1 MSKRSDEE
9 DRVPAPRRRY
19 QYGLGTLFLLTLVV
33 SVACSVGAELARAR
47 GGRVFEYVLMIAIA
61 PLLLLM
67 VMGLLVHLRDGR
79 RRDEKR

>member
-1 MSKRSDEE
+1 
-9 DRVPAPRRRY
+9 
-19 QYGLGTLFLLTLVV
+19 
-33 SVACSVGAELARAR
+33 
-47 GGRVFEYVLMIAIA
+47 MIAIA